1 LSETNA
7 SSSKKKWLI
16 LVTGIWLGVCIGAAV
31 IIYLAAP
38 DLLGSDSGSASGIG
52 DQVLASE
59 SDSPAKDF
67 ELLDVSGQSLRLSEL
82 RGQVVVF
89 NFWATWCG
97 PCVKEMPMFQKY
109 QDDYPSFVM
118 LGINMEEPESTVKRF
133 LEGSGIRYRI
143 LLDTNAEVTDLY
155 KVWMLPTTVFVDE
168 EGIVRFLHVGEITEQ
183 QLQAYLGRLGVI
195 E

>member
-1 LSETNA
+1 M
-7 SSSKKKWLI
+7 I
-16 LVTGIWLGVCIGAAV
+16 V
-31 IIYLAAP
+31 YLAAP
-38 DLLGSDSGSASGIG
+38 NLLGLNTGDAAGIG
-52 DQVLASE
+52 EQVLASE

-67 ELLDVSGQSLRLSEL
+67 ELMGVSGQSLRLSDL

-97 PCVKEMPMFQKY
+97 PCVKEMPMFQEY
-109 QDDYPSFVM
+109 QDNYPSFVM

-133 LEGSGIRYRI
+133 LDGSGISYRI
-143 LLDTNAEVTDLY
+143 LLDTNAVVTDLY
-155 KVWMLPTTVFVDE
+155 KVWMLPTTVFVDA